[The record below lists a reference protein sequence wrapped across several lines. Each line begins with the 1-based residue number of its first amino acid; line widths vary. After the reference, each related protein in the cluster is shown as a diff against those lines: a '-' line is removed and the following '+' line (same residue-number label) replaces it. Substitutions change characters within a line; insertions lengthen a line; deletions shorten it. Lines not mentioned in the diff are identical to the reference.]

1 MTEDILPRSNDPEY
15 AAFKLRRVDGSGDV
29 ARGRSAEEILQDL
42 RPGMA
47 AAAAIR
53 FASEVPEGLDIVG
66 VMSTRPISYDTME
79 ILWGIPATMKD
90 VWNEMTIVRSAFGY
104 PMTPADGVMVM
115 HRYNRAALDTLVPPD
130 SDFSPETVLTS
141 ETAGI
146 TYDKILQSG
155 RFYYYTFFFKV
166 GTTWAVAKRHSN
178 LIPFDYRHRDSM
190 EMETAP
196 FYFRHQSEA
205 NLDFLKRWYWLI
217 GFEADYTRTLAYGVE
232 QLYNADIAPLSL
244 LKELG
249 KQNFGFNFS
258 HWRRTV
264 GEIRYR
270 ALLAKVRRILD
281 ARGTFVGLQ
290 DMCEAASGYECFVLP
305 GVNIMT
311 LADDSEF
318 HGGIGNWAPSP
329 FVISRQARHLLGLSP
344 LEGGLGKVTIP
355 DEVPNTR
362 HLVMQNYTLDPND
375 TPPETP
381 CRGEMKVVA
390 DAENQM
396 LFTCGAGQARYMLGD
411 REIESQMDPAMRGV
425 PVYEGT
431 GYYFSFYMRRDLAVV
446 DPADTVLFGF
456 AYFTSEQMDAG
467 YSDAFGSQP
476 DQVDA
481 TSNPP
486 RDFDEVDSTYAT
498 WDALYADDVTWD
510 EVAGHFT
517 TGGRGDLDWMSGY
530 ESFINMRL
538 AGMEIVEEL
547 RPAPIDAQ
555 WSQYD
560 SEFFVPVG
568 KEIRFAVP
576 FVWVHDSSSYGV
588 PTSARYFTG
597 FMVNSAQVGDD
608 ISTYRPQG
616 HLRLKAQL
624 EGDHVL
630 TDGSEVPGMTVRYVG
645 TDYGQGN

>member
-1 MTEDILPRSNDPEY
+1 
-15 AAFKLRRVDGSGDV
+15 
-29 ARGRSAEEILQDL
+29 
-42 RPGMA
+42 MA
-47 AAAAIR
+47 
-53 FASEVPEGLDIVG
+53 
-66 VMSTRPISYDTME
+66 TRPISYDTME

-104 PMTPADGVMVM
+104 PMTPADGIMVM
-115 HRYNRAALDTLVPPD
+115 HRYNRTAIDTLVPPD
-130 SDFSPETVLTS
+130 AAFSPETVLTS

-146 TYDKILQSG
+146 TYDRVLQSG

-178 LIPFDYRHRDSM
+178 LIPYDYRHRDSM

-196 FYFRHQSEA
+196 FYFRHQNESS
-205 NLDFLKRWYWLI
+205 LDFLKRWYWLI

-232 QLYNADIAPLSL
+232 QLYNADTAPLAL

-249 KQNFGFNFS
+249 KQNFGFEFS

-281 ARGTFVGLQ
+281 ARGTFVGLK

-318 HGGIGNWAPSP
+318 HNGIGNWAPSP
-329 FVISRQARHLLGLSP
+329 FVISRQARHLLGLP
-344 LEGGLGKVTIP
+344 PEEGGLGKDPIP
-355 DEVPNTR
+355 DDVPNTR
-362 HLVMQNYTLDPND
+362 HLVMQNFTLDPAD
-375 TPPETP
+375 APPETP
-381 CRGEMKVVA
+381 CRGEMKVQA

-396 LFTCGAGQARYMLGD
+396 LFACGAGQTRYELGD
-411 REIESQMDPAMRGV
+411 RVIESQMDPAMRGI

-431 GYYFSFYMRRDLAVV
+431 GYYFSFFMRRDLAVE

-456 AYFTSEQMDAG
+456 AYFTSDPMNAG
-467 YSDAFGSQP
+467 YSDAFGTQP
-476 DQVDA
+476 
-481 TSNPP
+481 
-486 RDFDEVDSTYAT
+486 E
-498 WDALYADDVTWD
+498 
-510 EVAGHFT
+510 
-517 TGGRGDLDWMSGY
+517 GRVELDWMSGY
-530 ESFINMRL
+530 ESYINMRL
-538 AGMEIVEEL
+538 AGMEIVEEV
-547 RPAPIDAQ
+547 RPAPLDNE

-560 SEFFVPVG
+560 SEFFVPAG
-568 KEIRFAVP
+568 KYIRFAVP
-576 FVWVHDSSSYGV
+576 FVWVHDGTDYGV
-588 PTSARYFTG
+588 PINARYFTG

-608 ISTYRPQG
+608 ISVYRPQG
-616 HLRLKAQL
+616 HLRLKYQL
-624 EGDHVL
+624 EGDHTL
-630 TDGSEVPGMTVRYVG
+630 TSGTEVPGMTVRYVG